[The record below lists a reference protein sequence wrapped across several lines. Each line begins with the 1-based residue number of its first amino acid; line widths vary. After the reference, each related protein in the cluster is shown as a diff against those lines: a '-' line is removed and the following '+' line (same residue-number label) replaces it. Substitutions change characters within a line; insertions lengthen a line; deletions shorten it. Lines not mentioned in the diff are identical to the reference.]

1 MTALIVGWI
10 SREHFLERCQ
20 MKDFGYGPR
29 LSLEQSALRPISR
42 VFDLDNQQVHD
53 YARLRNATDRRKG
66 VVDRLVDAKK
76 SSVDADILGMA
87 GEIAAHRWFGIP
99 IDTDQL
105 CRSGP
110 DQGYDLKT
118 RYGLTI
124 DIKTTDKPRG
134 NLFFRS
140 AEKFR
145 AHCAMLVI
153 VSGVKRLTVGAAC

>member
-1 MTALIVGWI
+1 VTALIVGWI

-20 MKDFGYGPR
+20 TKDFGYGPR
-29 LSLEQSALRPISR
+29 LSLDQSALQPISR
-42 VFDLDNQQVHD
+42 VFNLDNQQVHD

-87 GEIAAHRWFGIP
+87 GELAAYRWFDIP
-99 IDTDQL
+99 INTDQL

-110 DQGYDLKT
+110 DHGYDLKT

-124 DIKTTDKPRG
+124 DIKATDKPRG
-134 NLFFRS
+134 HLFFKS
-140 AEKFR
+140 AEKFK
-145 AHCAMLVI
+145 AMCAMLV
-153 VSGVKRLTVGAAC
+153 VVT